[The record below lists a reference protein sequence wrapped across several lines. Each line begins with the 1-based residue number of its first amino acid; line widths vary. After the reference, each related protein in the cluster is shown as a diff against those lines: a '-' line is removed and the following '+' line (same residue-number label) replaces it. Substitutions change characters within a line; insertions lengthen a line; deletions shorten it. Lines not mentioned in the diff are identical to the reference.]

1 MGGFRAGVSGQPAA
15 VLGVGMIQ
23 LATDGHRAH
32 IIAQRKLRIAKLLL
46 RGWLAGV
53 RAPYSRRTQ
62 TGYQLL
68 LLQGGKRGGG
78 GNASPGPP
86 DH

>member
-1 MGGFRAGVSGQPAA
+1 MGCFRASVSGQFAA
-15 VLGVGMIQ
+15 VLGVGMIP
-23 LATDGHRAH
+23 ATDGHRAH
-32 IIAQRKLRIAKLLL
+32 IIAQRRLRIAKLLL

-68 LLQGGKRGGG
+68 LLQGGRKGGG
-78 GNASPGPP
+78 GNASL
-86 DH
+86 

>member
-1 MGGFRAGVSGQPAA
+1 MSQP
-15 VLGVGMIQ
+15 
-23 LATDGHRAH
+23 ATDGHRAH

-46 RGWLAGV
+46 RGWLSGV

-68 LLQGGKRGGG
+68 LLQGGERGGG
-78 GNASPGPP
+78 AAPTAKNQ
-86 DH
+86 

>member
-1 MGGFRAGVSGQPAA
+1 MPGRCE
-15 VLGVGMIQ
+15 MTDR
-23 LATDGHRAH
+23 ATDGHRAH
-32 IIAQRKLRIAKLLL
+32 IIAQRRLRIAKLLL

-68 LLQGGKRGGG
+68 LLQGGRKGGG
-78 GNASPGPP
+78 GNASL
-86 DH
+86 

>member
-1 MGGFRAGVSGQPAA
+1 MGGFRAGVSGQFNA
-15 VLGVGMIQ
+15 VLGVGMSAA
-23 LATDGHRAH
+23 ATDGNRAH
-32 IIAQRKLRIAKLLL
+32 IIAQRRLRIAKLLL

-68 LLQGGKRGGG
+68 LLQGGRKGGG
-78 GNASPGPP
+78 GNASL
-86 DH
+86 

>member
-1 MGGFRAGVSGQPAA
+1 MGGFRAGVSGQFDA
-15 VLGVGMIQ
+15 VLGVGVSQPAI
-23 LATDGHRAH
+23 DGHRAH
-32 IIAQRKLRIAKLLL
+32 IIAQRRLRIAKLLL

-68 LLQGGKRGGG
+68 LLQGGRKGGG
-78 GNASPGPP
+78 GSASL
-86 DH
+86 

>member
-1 MGGFRAGVSGQPAA
+1 MGCFRASVSGQFAA
-15 VLGVGMIQ
+15 VLGVGMS
-23 LATDGHRAH
+23 AAADGHRAH

-46 RGWLAGV
+46 RGWLSGV

-68 LLQGGKRGGG
+68 LLQGGRKGGG
-78 GNASPGPP
+78 GNASL
-86 DH
+86 